1 MWSLLPKSKVGDH
14 FAVIEKSINVAETG
28 DVTIG
33 IISKK
38 IDSQHL
44 NITPA
49 KTIDDFVNNLKK
61 FEDINV
67 CHGGPSVNNFPKA
80 PTLLCVINTLG
91 RHQHL
96 NCNIILNK
104 NNTSCIKCKKLRKV
118 WCFVV

>member
-49 KTIDDFVNNLKK
+49 KTINDFVNNL
-61 FEDINV
+61 FLTTVIIIV
-67 CHGGPSVNNFPKA
+67 IFL
-80 PTLLCVINTLG
+80 TTFFLLLLPVI
-91 RHQHL
+91 
-96 NCNIILNK
+96 
-104 NNTSCIKCKKLRKV
+104 
-118 WCFVV
+118 